1 MRITP
6 TLRRLLVATTLM
18 ALASSLL
25 VGWQIV
31 AYLHGNIPGHI
42 LPLVRLLCGTK
53 EDIPVAFDW
62 TVRLAFL
69 SAGALVCSL
78 VMLGWVSHCIYR
90 AKRPVASTA
99 P

>member
-1 MRITP
+1 MPSTARH
-6 TLRRLLVATTLM
+6 LLVATTLM
-18 ALASSLL
+18 ALASSGL
-25 VGWQIV
+25 VAWQIA

-42 LPLVRLLCGTK
+42 LPLVRLLCGTR

-78 VMLGWVSHCIYR
+78 FALGWVLCWIYR
-90 AKRPVASTA
+90 AKRPSGM
-99 P
+99 PRP